1 MSSPNTQRAEGAA
14 SSYLAV
20 WNGADD
26 AALDSL
32 LDPDFRR
39 VGDPLSES
47 ADGVPAVRALV
58 RKMRIDMPDLQV
70 EVLDGIYTPER
81 AAIRWRLSGTDS
93 GPGDFPPTGRHAVA
107 FGLSLMRF
115 RDGRIIEEVTVLDGV
130 SLLTQLGF
138 AITPPSP

>member
-1 MSSPNTQRAEGAA
+1 MSSPSTQTNEDAA
-14 SSYLAV
+14 SAYLAV

-26 AALDSL
+26 AALDTV
-32 LDPDFRR
+32 LDPGFRR

-47 ADGVPAVRALV
+47 AEGVAAVKALV

-70 EVLDGIYTPER
+70 EVLDGIYTPDR

-107 FGLSLMRF
+107 HGLSLMRF
-115 RDGRIIEEVTVLDGV
+115 RDGRLIEEVTVLDGV